1 MAAIDVTPEWEQAD
15 SQSGGGCDSGG
26 FCVLRG
32 RAVAPAVYRDL
43 TQIRYGYEGVKID
56 EERILGLEVRLL
68 PFLSPYIDVTMSVSQ
83 TIKYGED
90 EIYSFCCARPWVIQ
104 RHVL

>member
-1 MAAIDVTPEWEQAD
+1 MRSPLPYIETV
-15 SQSGGGCDSGG
+15 
-26 FCVLRG
+26 
-32 RAVAPAVYRDL
+32 

-68 PFLSPYIDVTMSVSQ
+68 PFLSPCIDVTMSVSQ
-83 TIKYGED
+83 TIKDGED
-90 EIYSFCCARPWVIQ
+90 ETYYFCARPWVIQ